1 MDWRAIAQEILD
13 NGYIAGVRSLCDDED
28 YAVGDDCRPSYEWDL
43 ENDCSAYY
51 TTGELAVGTCATSID
66 TNYFKTDNPVAELA
80 ARLQKVAQENKSYG
94 GKRQA
99 IIVGHRVNNDGYFDP
114 DEVRIIDAT
123 VLAIIE

>member
-1 MDWRAIAQEILD
+1 MDWVAIAQEILD
-13 NGYIAGVRSLCDDED
+13 NGYVAGVRSLCDDED
-28 YAVGDDCRPSYEWDL
+28 YTVGDECRPSYEWDV

-51 TTGELAVGTCATSID
+51 TTGELAGGTCATVVD
-66 TNYFKTDNPVAELA
+66 TSYFTSDDYVTELA
-80 ARLQKVAQENKSYG
+80 ARLQAVAAENASYG

-99 IIVGHRVNNDGYFDP
+99 IIVGHRVANDGYFDP